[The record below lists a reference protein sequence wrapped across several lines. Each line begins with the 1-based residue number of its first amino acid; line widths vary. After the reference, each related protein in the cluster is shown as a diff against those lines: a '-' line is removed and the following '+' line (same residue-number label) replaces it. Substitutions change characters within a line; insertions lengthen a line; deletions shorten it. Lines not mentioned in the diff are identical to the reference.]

1 MKVWRHLVMVT
12 LVTAAT
18 LAAGD
23 HEDTDTGRGFPLLA
37 PYIGVDFLQNWSSL
51 ATLRNAVFTLT
62 KDTITVT
69 ITNQSTVFEYI

>member
-23 HEDTDTGRGFPLLA
+23 HEDEDTDTGRGFPLLA

-69 ITNQSTVFEYI
+69 ITNQSIVFE

>member
-12 LVTAAT
+12 LVTAAA
-18 LAAGD
+18 LAAGE

-69 ITNQSTVFEYI
+69 TTNQSFVFE